1 MTEAATFVLSKQRNR
16 TEVMLGAH
24 LVAIIVPQ
32 GSAALYR
39 FLLPGLKGHRLCDSP
54 QKARRLILHVLAH
67 WHAEAGPLYFEI
79 AEVLAAQ
86 AEREKEA
93 A

>member
-1 MTEAATFVLSKQRNR
+1 
-16 TEVMLGAH
+16 
-24 LVAIIVPQ
+24 
-32 GSAALYR
+32 
-39 FLLPGLKGHRLCDSP
+39 
-54 QKARRLILHVLAH
+54 LILHVLAH